1 MDQILITKATGER
14 QAFIPQKLRDSL
26 IKAKADADVA
36 DRIVTHIETE
46 LKDGMSTR
54 EIYRH
59 AFELLEKQHK
69 PAAVRYSLRRA
80 IMELG
85 PTGFPFEK
93 FVAEIFRSKGYET
106 QTDVMMLGTCVP
118 HELDVVAWNENK
130 LIVVEA
136 KFHNELI
143 TKSDLK
149 VVLYIKER
157 FDDLGENYFE
167 YGKKRKIDEAW
178 LVTNT
183 KFSSY
188 AITYAECKDMKIVGW
203 NYPLQGN
210 LQDLIEDVGLHPI
223 TCLRSISNQE
233 KKNLIASGVIL
244 CKQAF
249 ENLDIVEQAGV
260 HKEKVK
266 MMVQEIQ
273 EITSSA

>member
-1 MDQILITKATGER
+1 MDPILIIKSTGEK
-14 QAFIPQKLRDSL
+14 QAFIPQKLLDSL
-26 IKAKADADVA
+26 VKAKADPDIA

-46 LKDGMSTR
+46 LKEGMSTK

-59 AFELLEKQHK
+59 AFELLEKQNK
-69 PAAVRYSLRRA
+69 PVAVRYSLRRA
-80 IMELG
+80 ILELG

-93 FVAEIFRSKGYET
+93 FVAEIFHSKGYET
-106 QTDVMMLGTCVP
+106 TTDVLMLGTCVP

-136 KFHNELI
+136 KFHNELV

-167 YGKKRKIDEAW
+167 FGKKRKIDEAW

-203 NYPLQGN
+203 NYPLKGN
-210 LQDLIEDVGLHPI
+210 LQDLIEDANLHPI
-223 TCLRSISNQE
+223 TCLRSISSQE
-233 KKNLIASGVIL
+233 KKNLIAAGVIL
-244 CKQAF
+244 CKQAL
-249 ENLDIVEQAGV
+249 ENPDIVEQAGV

-266 MMVQEIQ
+266 AMMGEIQ
-273 EITSSA
+273 EIQN